1 MRRAIREYLVMLLL
15 NLWDLFFK
23 NWNFILE
30 MLDITLANRCCRSIC
45 HKTVHLVF
53 LMHFTFRG
61 MNGSQQ
67 PLAYIPLTV
76 GALGWKSEQFL
87 RHFFVEVEWDERDEH
102 RAVLFGLGAFVALRG
117 HVGGKIAATVSAE
130 TAILLLL
137 LILWLDLITATI
149 CCQGAWADLVL
160 EGLLLMVIKVFWV
173 GGGFM
178 EVTRQGCCLLHG
190 FGFGKLDRTLIH
202 TTFID

>member
-1 MRRAIREYLVMLLL
+1 M
-15 NLWDLFFK
+15 
-23 NWNFILE
+23 
-30 MLDITLANRCCRSIC
+30 
-45 HKTVHLVF
+45 
-53 LMHFTFRG
+53 
-61 MNGSQQ
+61 
-67 PLAYIPLTV
+67 
-76 GALGWKSEQFL
+76 
-87 RHFFVEVEWDERDEH
+87 
-102 RAVLFGLGAFVALRG
+102 LFGLGAFVALRG

-149 CCQGAWADLVL
+149 CSQCARADLML
-160 EGLLLMVIKVFWV
+160 EGLLVVVKVFWV

-178 EVTRQGCCLLHG
+178 EVTRQGCCLLHC